1 MAVPVRVTH
10 ARTGADAPLSAD
22 VAGILR
28 NLDWVLLAAV
38 AALVAYGLWVL
49 DAVTRNDVAGNPD
62 YFVVRQGANVAL
74 GAVAFTVAT
83 FVNPEVYR
91 RLRKPLYVALLGIL
105 VIVFVADQIRGTNRW
120 IEIGFFRFQPSE
132 IGKVLVAIVIAA
144 FLAERGRRMGE
155 WGTTVGAVGLAAV
168 PTILVFLE
176 PDFGTAII
184 YGAILAAAL
193 FVAGTRWLQ
202 LAVLAASALFTALLM
217 LWILPSAGITI
228 LQPYQVER
236 LTGFLNPDHDPSG
249 ATYNVTQSITAVGSG
264 GLDGRG
270 VAGATQTNMNYLPEH
285 QTDFIFASLAE
296 QRGFL
301 GAALLL
307 LLFAIIAWR
316 GVKTIAI
323 APSLFTA
330 ALAASLV
337 LALVFQVFVN
347 IGMTIGVAPVTG
359 IPLPF
364 VSYGGSSMA
373 ASLLMVGLL
382 EGIHARGRLAGRS

>member
-10 ARTGADAPLSAD
+10 ARTRAETPLSAE

-28 NLDWVLLAAV
+28 NLDWVLFAAV

-132 IGKVLVAIVIAA
+132 IGKVLLAIVVAA

-382 EGIHARGRLAGRS
+382 EGIHARGRLAGRG

>member
-10 ARTGADAPLSAD
+10 ARTRAETPLSAE

-28 NLDWVLLAAV
+28 NLDWVLFAAV

-74 GAVAFTVAT
+74 GAVVFAVAT

-382 EGIHARGRLAGRS
+382 EGIHARGRLAGRG